1 MTGINTHNTRINFG
15 RHNGELYTRLP
26 VSYLKWMVN
35 VSSQQADA
43 AAAELKRRGTVTPE
57 LDVSGHAIDKASLRC
72 RKTWHETR
80 EKDEGIYS
88 WLNRMAG
95 EALSFGVHDDSNPG
109 RYRYRDMVFVFET
122 ELSWPILKTVMP
134 GKG

>member
-1 MTGINTHNTRINFG
+1 MTDINTHNMRIGFG

-26 VSYLKWMVN
+26 VSYIKWMVN
-35 VSSQQADA
+35 IKSNEWET

-88 WLNRMAG
+88 WLNRMAS
-95 EALSFGVHDDSNPG
+95 EALSFGTHDKEKPG
-109 RYRYRDMVFVFET
+109 RYYYRDMVFVFET
-122 ELSWPILKTVMP
+122 DLAWPILKTMMP
-134 GKG
+134 RKD